1 MSGMQGRTFGV
12 CHGNIF
18 TANRQTFDT
27 PNDSELLILLLPTSY
42 VVQLNSNARLLLT
55 SLPARQHDD
64 GTSPSAS
71 RGDQSP
77 FQISMIS
84 RMQQE
89 HTT

>member
-1 MSGMQGRTFGV
+1 MSGMQGRTFGG

-27 PNDSELLILLLPTSY
+27 PNNSELLLLPTLY

-77 FQISMIS
+77 FQTSMIS